1 MRGFRSIVLSLVAL
15 AAGPLCA
22 QDATPPTIVH
32 PGAQLAYTVS
42 FRGGDAL
49 LYNSVVAT
57 LTTKT
62 PLRADQAGFERS
74 FKGPAALAPPKEQ
87 ALEFNVKIVVPEFA
101 ADGVYDVSFAAYGLD
116 GNFKAV
122 YDVTSGVTLPQVH
135 VENSLS
141 FSRPSIVV
149 KRTK

>member
-1 MRGFRSIVLSLVAL
+1 MKRYWNTVLSIAAL
-15 AAGPLCA
+15 AASAACA
-22 QDATPPTIVH
+22 QEVAPPTTVH

-42 FRGGDAL
+42 YRGGDAL

-62 PLRADQAGFERS
+62 PLRADQQGFERS
-74 FKGPAALAPPKEQ
+74 FKGPAALAPPKDQ
-87 ALEFNVKIVVPEFA
+87 AQVFEVKVVIPELA
-101 ADGVYDVSFAAYGLD
+101 ADGTYDVSFTAYGAD
-116 GNFKAV
+116 GNFKVV

-135 VENSLS
+135 VVNNLS
-141 FSRPSIVV
+141 FTRPSILV